1 MVMVCRIREAK
12 QSGDKVVDVDGSYLW
27 HKYQGVSES
36 GVSVV
41 PVGAPS
47 PPLTGWESVTEA
59 NHKEY
64 ANKIPQVTAGLNGNK
79 FLFSY

>member
-27 HKYQGVSES
+27 RKYQRVSKS

-47 PPLTGWESVTEA
+47 PLLTGWESVMEA

-64 ANKIPQVTAGLNGNK
+64 ADKIPQVTAGLNGNN
-79 FLFSY
+79 FFFSY

>member
-1 MVMVCRIREAK
+1 MRPNSRETKWLMWMARTCGANIRKSAT
-12 QSGDKVVDVDGSYLW
+12 V
-27 HKYQGVSES
+27 H
-36 GVSVV
+36 GVSVF

-64 ANKIPQVTAGLNGNK
+64 ADKIPQVTAGLNGNDIS
-79 FLFSY
+79 FASD